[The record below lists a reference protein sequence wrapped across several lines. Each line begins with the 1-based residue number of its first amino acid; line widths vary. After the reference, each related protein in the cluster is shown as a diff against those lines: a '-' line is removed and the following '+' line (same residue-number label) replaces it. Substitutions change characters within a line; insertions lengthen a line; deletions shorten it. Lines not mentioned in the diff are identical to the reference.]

1 MADIDH
7 TQCVTRKQAKQ
18 LGFVKYTS
26 GRVCPNGHDSPRYT
40 STGMC
45 CACLAKHTESK
56 RAEYLK
62 RQREKRAEHRRLN
75 PLPQKN
81 KSARQVAKE
90 SGQVSFLGSACKK
103 CGSNVRYSCN
113 SQCVKCTFAQQSDP
127 ERKKSKKDWAIK
139 NKERIADQRALAYEK
154 NRDLLILKAKEWVA
168 KNKDKRKTIA
178 NSYKARRRA
187 QELSGD
193 TTSDI
198 HDWERKAQKKCYWCG
213 SDCQKNYHVD
223 HYEPLA
229 KGGKHEIANLVI
241 ACAGCNLKKNA
252 KDPYKFAGLFGRLF

>member
-7 TQCVTRKQAKQ
+7 TQCVTRRQAKQ
-18 LGFVKYTS
+18 LGLVKYTS

-75 PLPQKN
+75 PLPHKN

-113 SQCVKCTFAQQSDP
+113 SQCVKCTLAVQSDP
-127 ERKKSKKDWAIK
+127 SRKAYKKSWSDANAEKLSANRKKKYELGSADAI
-139 NKERIADQRALAYEK
+139 RR
-154 NRDLLILKAKEWVA
+154 AKEWAQNNV
-168 KNKDKRKTIA
+168 DKRRTISKA
-178 NSYKARRRA
+178 YKSRRRS
-187 QELSGD
+187 QEAGGD
-193 TTSDI
+193 ATADI
-198 HDWERKAQKKCYWCG
+198 HEWERKAQKKCYWCG
-213 SDCQKNYHVD
+213 ADCQKNYHVD